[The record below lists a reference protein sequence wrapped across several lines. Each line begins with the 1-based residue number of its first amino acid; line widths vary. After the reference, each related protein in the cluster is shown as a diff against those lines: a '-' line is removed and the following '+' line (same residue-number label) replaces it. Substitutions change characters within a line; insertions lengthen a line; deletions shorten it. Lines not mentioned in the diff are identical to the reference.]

1 MRRFVSLM
9 ILVFL
14 AVGLIIGLGAGEAA
28 QVIGKVVI
36 GLDAPPRTMNPHGSG
51 ADANMSMM
59 SNIFEGLVQRDV
71 NGEIKPALAT
81 SWERID
87 LYTWRFTLRQGV
99 KFHNGNDFTW
109 EDVAFSFERLRDPEV
124 SEFVYWGEIVES
136 VEPVGGDPWTIDI
149 KTTEPIP
156 YFVDNSHQVPFI
168 MDKESTETRSVAEVA
183 AHPIGTGPYKFVEW
197 VKGAYLKL
205 EANEDYWGGPP
216 PVKYV
221 EFREIVD
228 PSTRLAAI
236 ETGEVDIIQKVPLE
250 LFDRATANPDLEVIT
265 RPARR
270 AMFLGLRHTPG
281 FPGSDIRV
289 RRAIYMAI
297 DVEELIETIMFGH
310 ATPAAQINDPP
321 TLGYNPEIKRLPY
334 DPEEAKRLLAEAG
347 YPDGFDITL
356 KCPTDRYVMDEE
368 TAEAVAKYLAKVG
381 IRVEL
386 DCKPKAVFF
395 PEVRAREVDFYYIG
409 WFDGAYSLIRTFF
422 KLVHSY
428 DPERGY
434 GEWNGGEFSDPLVDR
449 LIEESV
455 EIVDPELYE
464 EWSQLVNRV
473 AMEKIAYI
481 PLFYLEDSYAVRK
494 DAGIKFTPRPDTW
507 MTIKDVISP

>member
-1 MRRFVSLM
+1 VKKVRF
-9 ILVFL
+9 I
-14 AVGLIIGLGAGEAA
+14 IIGLLLVVLMGSISASEFA
-28 QVIGKVVI
+28 QVERVVI

-59 SNIFEGLVQRDV
+59 SNMFEGLVQRDV

-109 EDVAFSFERLRDPEV
+109 EDVAFSFKRLRDIEV

-136 VEPVGGDPWTIDI
+136 VEPVDGDPWTIDI
-149 KTTEPIP
+149 RTTEPIP

-168 MDKESTETRSVAEVA
+168 MDKESTEARSIGEVA
-183 AHPIGTGPYKFVEW
+183 AYPIGTGPYKFVEW

-250 LFDRATANPDLEVIT
+250 LFDRAAANPDLEVIT

-289 RRAIYMAI
+289 RKAIYMAI
-297 DVEELIETIMFGH
+297 NVDELIETIMFGH

-356 KCPTDRYVMDEE
+356 KCPTDRYIMDEE
-368 TAEAVAKYLAKVG
+368 TSEAVAKYLAKVG

-395 PEVRAREVDFYYIG
+395 PEVRAREVDFYYLG

-434 GEWNGGEFSDPLVDR
+434 GEWNGGEFSDPLIDK

-455 EIVDPELYE
+455 EIIDPELYK
-464 EWSQLVNRV
+464 EWSQLVNKV

-481 PLFYLEDSYAVRK
+481 PLFYLEDSYAVWK
-494 DAGIKFTPRPDTW
+494 ASGIKFTPRPDTW
-507 MTIKDVISP
+507 MTIKDVISLD